1 MEKSMN
7 YYKDSTGKVFAYETK
22 QDRDRF
28 GAADLIPMTADDV
41 DAHINPPQLPPTRD
55 EVESA
60 RLAAYAHPV
69 TGSDRYFAEA
79 ARLQAMGGTSE
90 EIDAARTAGAARY
103 ADIQAEFPWP

>member
-1 MEKSMN
+1 MN
-7 YYKDSTGKVFAYETK
+7 YFKNTNGDVFAYET
-22 QDRDRF
+22 QEDRDHF
-28 GAADLIPMTADDV
+28 GAADLVLMTTEEVA
-41 DAHINPPQLPPTRD
+41 AHINPPQLPPTRD
-55 EVESA
+55 EVESD
-60 RLAAYAHPV
+60 RLTAYAHPV